1 MILKM
6 FQDIFENKKFLSPQD
21 LISMASITKI
31 RRIKKGEHLARSGD
45 INYLIVIVVKGLLR
59 HYIIDEEG
67 NEKTMLFVT
76 EKQNSASI
84 ETIVRDEVC
93 TENIV
98 AEENSILL
106 SFDHRS
112 AQKVASKSK
121 GLVFLQNQRLK
132 ESLYH
137 AVERLRHH
145 TTLSPEERFTLFYAE
160 FPKLGRRVKQKHLAS
175 YLGVT
180 PTSLSRMKRRLMP

>member
-6 FQDIFENKKFLSPQD
+6 FQDIFENKTFLTPQD
-21 LISMASITKI
+21 LIGMASISKI
-31 RRIKKGEHLARSGD
+31 RRVKKGEHLARSGD
-45 INYLIVIVVKGLLR
+45 INYRIVIVVKGLLR
-59 HYIIDEEG
+59 HYIIDDEG

-84 ETIVRDEVC
+84 ETIVRDQVC

-106 SFDHRS
+106 SFDHRR
-112 AQKVASKSK
+112 AQKVATKSK
-121 GLVFLQNQRLK
+121 GLVILQNQRLK
-132 ESLYH
+132 TSLYH
-137 AVERLRHH
+137 AVERLRQH
-145 TTLSPEERFTLFYAE
+145 TVLSPEERFTLFYTE
-160 FPKLGRRVKQKHLAS
+160 YPKLGQRVKQKHLAS